1 METTACYLEISIDGT
16 LYKPFFANH
25 RLRRYMN
32 TMNAVNGASHLIRNK
47 NANLKNIRVV
57 RAYDK
62 RIMALLSFNN
72 DKYNLKYLKDKVYSS
87 VYCNVSV
94 EEKDTLP
101 IECFLDKE
109 NVADKDTLEDT
120 SNSHNDSSTVLDFST
135 VKEISRDKCG
145 HDALDTDKVL
155 CSNDV
160 FEPSAKELPN
170 NIPTYNSI
178 NNFSKITIKDDS
190 FFSELMSI
198 AMEIAIRQRDPKQ
211 ILKTELMISEKGY
224 SWYVDDANKVQV
236 AKTDDV
242 VNLLYNGEIKV

>member
-1 METTACYLEISIDGT
+1 METTACYLEISKDGT

-32 TMNAVNGASHLIRNK
+32 TTNAVNGASHIIRNK

-62 RIMALLSFNN
+62 RIMAVLSFNN
-72 DKYNLKYLKDKVYSS
+72 DKYNLKYPKDELYSI

-101 IECFLDKE
+101 LERFLGKE
-109 NVADKDTLEDT
+109 NVSDKDTLDDT
-120 SNSHNDSSTVLDFST
+120 SNSHNDSSPVLDFST
-135 VKEISRDKCG
+135 VKEISRDRCG
-145 HDALDTDKVL
+145 HDALDTDKGL
-155 CSNDV
+155 CGNDV
-160 FEPSAKELPN
+160 FEPSAKERPN

-242 VNLLYNGEIKV
+242 VKLLYNGEINV